1 MATLAQQSAF
11 PGRLMSKLDLA
22 ARCAV
27 LALAL
32 TFASPAPAD
41 PDPSAAG
48 AARSEVLPGKL
59 EAIARDLAVLRQE
72 ILAANTSADPA
83 ARAAAVDQATGTLA
97 RLVSECRE
105 VEQTYAGLQGSIP
118 SKVGA
123 SAGAATTDLSA
134 IVADLDAAA
143 SDLDQ
148 ARTTVAS
155 LR

>member
-1 MATLAQQSAF
+1 MNKF
-11 PGRLMSKLDLA
+11 DLA
-22 ARCAV
+22 ARGGL
-27 LALAL
+27 LALAMI
-32 TFASPAPAD
+32 FAIPATAD
-41 PDPSAAG
+41 PNPATAET
-48 AARSEVLPGKL
+48 ARSEALPVRL
-59 EAIARDLAVLRQE
+59 EAIEKDLTVLRQQ
-72 ILAANTSADPA
+72 ILAANTAADPA

-97 RLVSECRE
+97 RLVSECRD
-105 VEQTYAGLQGSIP
+105 VEQMYAGLQGTIP

-123 SAGAATTDLSA
+123 SAGAATADLTA